1 MFQHPKMRHVYVG
14 TDIHRK
20 THTATI
26 INCFFERLGEI
37 TFENKPSGFEKL
49 LKEVKKYTAEGITPL
64 FGLEDV
70 IASGR
75 ELAMFLIEKGYPVKY
90 VNASLTHSERKN
102 QSTLHKTDSFD
113 SLCVARVLLSK
124 MDELPD
130 AKPDDTYWAL
140 TELVTKRRALV
151 KACVV
156 LKNQLHNYL
165 IHHYPSYK
173 SFFAVFESQTSLAF
187 YENYPSPS
195 KLKDVS
201 ACELGEFLKKYSH
214 NFYNEKKAKEILS
227 LIAKD
232 GDTTREYQD
241 VRDFIVTTSINQL
254 KENLKTI
261 NGLEEQ
267 LKSLLKKFDY
277 KLETMKGINYVTAAA
292 IIGEVGDINR
302 FANAG
307 KLAKY
312 AGISPVQYS
321 SGQTEKNFS
330 NKRGNR
336 NLHQIFFFLAVS
348 LCTEHGTKGKPYN
361 PILAEYYKKKISQ
374 GKTKKQGLK
383 CVMRRLVNII
393 YRMMKDKTEYREP

>member
-130 AKPDDTYWAL
+130 AKPDDTYW
-140 TELVTKRRALV
+140 
-151 KACVV
+151 
-156 LKNQLHNYL
+156 H
-165 IHHYPSYK
+165 
-173 SFFAVFESQTSLAF
+173 
-187 YENYPSPS
+187 
-195 KLKDVS
+195 
-201 ACELGEFLKKYSH
+201 
-214 NFYNEKKAKEILS
+214 
-227 LIAKD
+227 
-232 GDTTREYQD
+232 
-241 VRDFIVTTSINQL
+241 
-254 KENLKTI
+254 
-261 NGLEEQ
+261 
-267 LKSLLKKFDY
+267 
-277 KLETMKGINYVTAAA
+277 
-292 IIGEVGDINR
+292 
-302 FANAG
+302 
-307 KLAKY
+307 
-312 AGISPVQYS
+312 
-321 SGQTEKNFS
+321 
-330 NKRGNR
+330 
-336 NLHQIFFFLAVS
+336 
-348 LCTEHGTKGKPYN
+348 
-361 PILAEYYKKKISQ
+361 
-374 GKTKKQGLK
+374 
-383 CVMRRLVNII
+383 
-393 YRMMKDKTEYREP
+393 